1 MVLQKEKLQELN
13 RYMLGLGAP
22 IERDDIGYNR
32 PDFGLM
38 EGLGRYR
45 YDLNDDMAYAVAE
58 RLLHYKNTQLANIA
72 QDLDETVDFYRKKL
86 VKERPNNYRD
96 FCNSREA
103 RDFIP
108 YQVHALEKVDH
119 SLILTFDDK
128 IFLPNLN
135 LPYWT
140 EVHWEDNNYIKLNV
154 PIKHLLDFM
163 ERIKDYGKYGFEPDE
178 KLQNYMTKVKE
189 AMQSGQQKQADTI
202 KIVGKTKDNE
212 AYYLR
217 FTGFV
222 DIKGFMDQEN
232 AINPDCLKW
241 KKVNDAVVLQVKR
254 NEIFYLYK
262 KLKELDFF
270 NYQLEQKSQGFVPL
284 SDEERRKNVIA
295 EIAKN
300 DAKNASGLSLIDYT
314 KYSLPFTPYPF
325 QIEDATRIVGNKRML
340 MGQDMGCISGK
351 CKVRIRENGKPA
363 TRKVSI
369 NTLKRLLKQDPAIQ
383 VKCMANDRFV
393 FMPIKAVLD
402 KGIQDTLRIETED
415 EWVECTYD
423 HEIYTDVG
431 WVEAGKLSVGDTVF
445 TNGEPQ
451 KCIKCGSTEDIIT
464 YKYAKW
470 KGYCRK
476 CMIYGKPNGYP
487 GVVERI
493 DEHGYIRL
501 IGNGT
506 RTMPNYAKMTKQ
518 GGIYK
523 HHQVWYE
530 NTGHVVQD
538 GEVVHHKDLNKL
550 NNDFSNLQLVTD
562 AEHKQ
567 IHRDLY
573 IKNLPQ
579 NNLDYM
585 VKNGKKIYFVPQA
598 KKIKKI
604 THVGEQH
611 VYDIAIDSDTVHNFV
626 CNNIIVHNCGKT
638 MIATLVGT
646 SIDTPKLVIVPESLR
661 INWRKEIR
669 NLTPN
674 ADIRILYS
682 KDKFDLNKNHLPD
695 WTIVGYATVNKYSE
709 QLKEMG
715 YNCVFID
722 EAHNCKAVNNRG
734 EAASARAKAVLELC
748 DQAEY
753 VYPMTGTPIPTRNK
767 DLYNIFRMLKVD
779 KVGDVKMG
787 DKWSFYNYGNKFCNG
802 HNNGFGW
809 ECEGNTNSDQLHTQ
823 LQPYMVRRLKKDVL
837 PNLTKQRIF
846 IPTETT
852 SREYK
857 EIEKR
862 LHDMGDD
869 ETYMGLAMT
878 GRHVLSKEKVKPA
891 IDLAE
896 SILSEDKSVVIVSN
910 FNETLDTI
918 VDKFGDDCCTI
929 RGGMSDSAKQQAID
943 DFQSGRKHV
952 CALNIIAGGVGV
964 TLTKAHDMVICDYDW
979 TPSNM
984 AQVEDR
990 ICRAGQTEG
999 CNIHYIYCENS
1010 VLDTTFVDMI
1020 TSKSANIDKVVDGAE
1035 NTMDLSN
1042 GVSFMKALQSRIE
1055 GDEKSEK
1062 KRMKDDPLFRLS
1074 AGILPKL
1081 SENHTVATVDDGFMI
1096 DGSFFENDEI
1106 LKLLSYKKD
1115 STVVKK
1121 IDALLLEKAQEKEEE
1136 VER

>member
-45 YDLNDDMAYAVAE
+45 YDLNDDMAYAVSE
-58 RLLHYKNTQLANIA
+58 RLLHYKNTQLSNIA
-72 QDLDETVDFYRKKL
+72 QDLEETVDFYRKKL

-96 FCNSREA
+96 FCNSRET

-284 SDEERRKNVIA
+284 SDEERRRNVIA

-314 KYSLPFTPYPF
+314 NYSLPFTPYPF

-340 MGQDMGCISGK
+340 MGQDMG
-351 CKVRIRENGKPA
+351 
-363 TRKVSI
+363 
-369 NTLKRLLKQDPAIQ
+369 
-383 VKCMANDRFV
+383 
-393 FMPIKAVLD
+393 
-402 KGIQDTLRIETED
+402 
-415 EWVECTYD
+415 
-423 HEIYTDVG
+423 
-431 WVEAGKLSVGDTVF
+431 
-445 TNGEPQ
+445 
-451 KCIKCGSTEDIIT
+451 
-464 YKYAKW
+464 
-470 KGYCRK
+470 
-476 CMIYGKPNGYP
+476 
-487 GVVERI
+487 
-493 DEHGYIRL
+493 
-501 IGNGT
+501 
-506 RTMPNYAKMTKQ
+506 
-518 GGIYK
+518 
-523 HHQVWYE
+523 
-530 NTGHVVQD
+530 
-538 GEVVHHKDLNKL
+538 
-550 NNDFSNLQLVTD
+550 
-562 AEHKQ
+562 
-567 IHRDLY
+567 
-573 IKNLPQ
+573 
-579 NNLDYM
+579 
-585 VKNGKKIYFVPQA
+585 
-598 KKIKKI
+598 
-604 THVGEQH
+604 
-611 VYDIAIDSDTVHNFV
+611 
-626 CNNIIVHNCGKT
+626 CGKT

-674 ADIRILYS
+674 ANIRILYS

-1081 SENHTVATVDDGFMI
+1081 SENHTVTTVDDGFMI

-1121 IDALLLEKAQEKEEE
+1121 IDALLEKAQEKEEE

>member
-1 MVLQKEKLQELN
+1 MILEKEKLQEIN

-22 IERDDIGYNR
+22 VERDNVGYNR

-45 YDLNDDMAYAVAE
+45 HALNDEMAYAVAE
-58 RLLHYKNTQLANIA
+58 RLLNYRNTQLE
-72 QDLDETVDFYRKKL
+72 DLSSDLEETVKYYREKL
-86 VKERPNNYRD
+86 NVSRPKNYRN
-96 FCNSREA
+96 FCEEQKA
-103 RDFIP
+103 KDFIS
-108 YQVHALEKVDH
+108 YEIHLKGQKDASVL
-119 SLILTFDDK
+119 LTFDDK
-128 IFLPNLN
+128 LFLPNLN

-140 EVHWEDNNYIKLNV
+140 EVHWEDNSYEVLNV
-154 PIKHLLDFM
+154 PERRLADFV
-163 ERIKDYGKYGFEPDE
+163 ERIKDYGKYGYEPDAALKKHIE
-178 KLQNYMTKVKE
+178 H
-189 AMQSGQQKQADTI
+189 MQERASENRMVDTC
-202 KIVGKTKDNE
+202 KIVGKAKDSS
-212 AYYLR
+212 AFYMR
-217 FTGFV
+217 FSGFA
-222 DIKGFMDQEN
+222 DIKGFMDREN
-232 AINPDCLKW
+232 EINPGCLQW
-241 KKVNDAVVLQVKR
+241 KKMNDNIVLYVKKE
-254 NEIFYLYK
+254 EIFYLYR
-262 KLKELDFF
+262 KLQQIGFY
-270 NYQLEQKSQGFVPL
+270 NYQLEQKIRDFRPLTDEMRKHQYEAQVNSQ
-284 SDEERRKNVIA
+284 
-295 EIAKN
+295 IAKRN
-300 DAKNASGLSLIDYT
+300 ERNLSGNHLVDYHN
-314 KYSLPFTPYPF
+314 YSLPFEPYPF
-325 QIEDATRIVGNKRML
+325 QLEDAERIVSNKRML
-340 MGQDMGCISGK
+340 LGQDMGCISGK

-369 NTLKRLLKQDPAIQ
+369 NTLKRLLEQDPAIQ
-383 VKCMANDRFV
+383 VKCMANDHFV
-393 FMPIKAVLD
+393 FMPIKTVLD

-415 EWVECTYD
+415 EWIECTYD
-423 HEIYTDVG
+423 HEIYTDAG

-445 TNGEPQ
+445 TNGVPQ

-550 NNDFSNLQLVTD
+550 NNDFNNLQLITD

-646 SIDTPKLVIVPESLR
+646 SINTPKLVIVPESLR
-661 INWRKEIR
+661 LNWRKEIR
-669 NLTPN
+669 NLTPDAN
-674 ADIRILYS
+674 IRLLYS
-682 KDKFDLNKNHLPD
+682 KDKFDLDKDHLPD
-695 WTIVGYATVNKYSE
+695 WTIAGYATVSKYAE
-709 QLKEMG
+709 QLKEIG
-715 YNCVFID
+715 YKCIFID
-722 EAHNCKAVNNRG
+722 EAHNCKAVSNYG
-734 EAASARAKAVLELC
+734 KPASKRAEAVLNLC
-748 DQAEY
+748 EQAEY

-767 DLYNIFRMLKVD
+767 DLFNIFRMLDVEE
-779 KVGDVKMG
+779 VGGVKMG
-787 DKWSFYNYGNKFCNG
+787 QKWSFYNFGTKYCNG

-809 ECEGNTNSDQLHTQ
+809 ECEGNTNSDQLHTC

-837 PNLTKQRIF
+837 PDLTKQRVF

-857 EIEKR
+857 DIEKR
-862 LHDMGDD
+862 LHDMQDGD
-869 ETYMGLAMT
+869 TYMGLAMT
-878 GRHVLSKEKVKPA
+878 GRHVLSREKVKPA

-896 SILSEDKSVVIVSN
+896 SLLEEDKSVVIVSN
-910 FNETLDTI
+910 FNETLDT
-918 VDKFGDDCCTI
+918 VMEKFKDDCCSI
-929 RGGMSDSAKQQAID
+929 RGGMTDKAKQQAID

-1010 VLDTTFVDMI
+1010 ILDTTFVNMI

-1035 NTMDLSN
+1035 NTMDLSE
-1042 GVSFMKALQSRIE
+1042 GVTFMKELQRRVESDRLN
-1055 GDEKSEK
+1055 KF
-1062 KRMKDDPLFRLS
+1062 KDD
-1074 AGILPKL
+1074 IIPKL
-1081 SENHTVATVDDGFMI
+1081 SENHTVTKTEDGYAI
-1096 DGSFFENDEI
+1096 DGTLLENKDI
-1106 LKLLSYKKD
+1106 LKCLNYKKD
-1115 STVVKK
+1115 ATIVKK
-1121 IDALLLEKAQEKEEE
+1121 IEGLLTTKDQEKEPDEE
-1136 VER
+1136 MEER

>member
-1 MVLQKEKLQELN
+1 MVLEKEKLQELN

-22 IERDDIGYNR
+22 IERDDMGYNR

-38 EGLGRYR
+38 EGLGRFL
-45 YDLNDDMAYAVAE
+45 YDLNDEMAYAVAD
-58 RLLHYKNTQLANIA
+58 RLQHYKNTQLTDIA
-72 QDLDETVDFYRKKL
+72 ADLDETVAFYKEKLAKNKPASFRNFCETRESKDFM
-86 VKERPNNYRD
+86 
-96 FCNSREA
+96 
-103 RDFIP
+103 P
-108 YQVHALEKVDH
+108 YKVHAVAKEDK

-128 IFLPNLN
+128 LFLPNLN

-140 EVHWEDNNYIKLNV
+140 EVHWEDNNYERLNV
-154 PIKHLLDFM
+154 PVNRLADFL
-163 ERIKDYGKYGFEPDE
+163 ERIKDYGKYGYEPDE
-178 KLQNYMTKVKE
+178 KLAKYMERLKE
-189 AMQSGQQKQADTI
+189 AMGREGERPMDTV
-202 KIVGKTKDNE
+202 KIVGKSRDNE
-212 AYYLR
+212 GYYIR
-217 FTGFV
+217 FSGYA
-222 DIKGFMDQEN
+222 DIKGFMDHEN

-241 KKVNDAVVLQVKR
+241 KKINDNIVLYVKKD
-254 NEIFYLYK
+254 EVFYLYN
-262 KLKELDFF
+262 KLKELDFY
-270 NYQLEQKSQGFVPL
+270 NYQLEQKSKNFHFL
-284 SDEERRKNVIA
+284 SDEERKAKVIA
-295 EIAKN
+295 KIAEA
-300 DAKNASGLSLIDYT
+300 DAANASGLKLIDYHN
-314 KYSLPFTPYPF
+314 YNLPFEPYPF
-325 QIEDATRIVGNKRML
+325 QIEDANRIVSNKRML

-369 NTLKRLLKQDPAIQ
+369 NALKRLLEQDPAIQ

-415 EWVECTYD
+415 EWIECTYD
-423 HEIYTDVG
+423 HEIYTDAG

-464 YKYAKW
+464 YK
-470 KGYCRK
+470 
-476 CMIYGKPNGYP
+476 
-487 GVVERI
+487 
-493 DEHGYIRL
+493 
-501 IGNGT
+501 
-506 RTMPNYAKMTKQ
+506 
-518 GGIYK
+518 
-523 HHQVWYE
+523 
-530 NTGHVVQD
+530 
-538 GEVVHHKDLNKL
+538 
-550 NNDFSNLQLVTD
+550 
-562 AEHKQ
+562 
-567 IHRDLY
+567 RDLY

-585 VKNGKKIYFVPQA
+585 IKNGKKIYFVPQA

-646 SIDTPKLVIVPESLR
+646 SIDIPKLVIVPESLR
-661 INWRKEIR
+661 LNWRKEIR
-669 NLTPN
+669 NLTPD
-674 ADIRILYS
+674 ADIRLLYS
-682 KDKFDLNKNHLPD
+682 KDKFDLEKDHLPD
-695 WTIVGYATVNKYSE
+695 WTIAGYATVSKYAE
-709 QLKEMG
+709 QLKEIG
-715 YNCVFID
+715 FQCIFID
-722 EAHNCKAVNNRG
+722 EAHNCKAVNNYG
-734 EAASARAKAVLELC
+734 KPSSKRAEAVLSLC
-748 DQAEY
+748 EQAEY

-767 DLYNIFRMLKVD
+767 DLYNIFRMLNVS

-787 DKWSFYNYGNKFCNG
+787 EKWSFYNFGNKYCNG

-809 ECEGNTNSDQLHTQ
+809 ECEGNTNSDALHTC

-852 SREYK
+852 GKEYK
-857 EIEKR
+857 DIEKR
-862 LHDMGDD
+862 LHNMEEND
-869 ETYMGLAMT
+869 TYMGLAMT
-878 GRHVLSKEKVKPA
+878 GRHILSKEKVKPA

-918 VDKFGDDCCTI
+918 VEKFGDDCCTI
-929 RGGMSDSAKQQAID
+929 RGGMTDKAKQQAID
-943 DFQSGRKHV
+943 DFQSGKKHV

-964 TLTKAHDMVICDYDW
+964 TLTRAHDMVICDYDW

-1010 VLDTTFVDMI
+1010 ILDTTFVNMI

-1035 NTMDLSN
+1035 NTMDLSE
-1042 GVSFMKALQSRIE
+1042 GVSFMKALQRKVESDNLVR
-1055 GDEKSEK
+1055 
-1062 KRMKDDPLFRLS
+1062 FS
-1074 AGILPKL
+1074 ANILPKIAEKH
-1081 SENHTVATVDDGFMI
+1081 SIEPTEGGFNIDERFVD
-1096 DGSFFENDEI
+1096 NKEI
-1106 LKLLSYKKD
+1106 LELLNYKKD
-1115 STVVKK
+1115 TTVIKK
-1121 IDALLLEKAQEKEEE
+1121 IEALIEIEKEEPE
-1136 VER
+1136 EERC